1 MRAIEHGAVARNE
14 HRELM
19 PTVGQCAR
27 QGRHCV
33 RQPTSFEIRKQ
44 LAGRV
49 GNSHVA
55 RLHGYAHLF
64 PSENPGPSFAVLSPL
79 PGGFPIMNVSE
90 RLLTQ
95 LARRDYVPAA
105 AEAIAKQWR
114 LKPKDRRNFFR
125 TIDELTAA
133 GRIVHIKGDR
143 LCLPREADLVTGTIN
158 FRQKGSAMVYP
169 EVKATEPRK
178 A

>member
-1 MRAIEHGAVARNE
+1 METTRWPR
-14 HRELM
+14 
-19 PTVGQCAR
+19 GQFACCKTTWLCA
-27 QGRHCV
+27 
-33 RQPTSFEIRKQ
+33 PFSIRKS
-44 LAGRV
+44 RPV
-49 GNSHVA
+49 I
-55 RLHGYAHLF
+55 
-64 PSENPGPSFAVLSPL
+64 AVLSPL

-125 TIDELTAA
+125 TIDELPAA
-133 GRIVHIKGDR
+133 GRICHIKGDR